1 MNVKRLD
8 NVKVAPGL
16 DEGALKAAAAKKLGL
31 RENAFSIYKILRKS
45 IDARDKTNVKYV
57 YSLAIETG
65 LGRGLPDYRPGYG
78 RIADIPKSRPKNPP
92 KVLIVGA
99 GPAGLYAA
107 LTLLEAGVKPVLID
121 RGGGVDEIVFRAE
134 VV

>member
-31 RENAFSIYKILRKS
+31 RENAFSIDKILRKS

-65 LGRGLPDYRPGYG
+65 LGKGLPDYRPGTAG
-78 RIADIPKSRPKNPP
+78 SPIFQSRTRK
-92 KVLIVGA
+92 
-99 GPAGLYAA
+99 
-107 LTLLEAGVKPVLID
+107 TLRKY
-121 RGGGVDEIVFRAE
+121 
-134 VV
+134 